1 MISDTKQTRRR
12 PGASYV
18 TPKRKYRKAVLPIA
32 GALIICL
39 LAWAGLSR
47 LITPRVPEND
57 RVSNSISKPLPH
69 DQTGSPPGPTEV
81 GPTGQAQTL
90 SSLVVSSPLARAAL
104 QASPLASGLTGIGS
118 RLIQG
123 TPPVSSPE
131 KRTAA
136 PPPARPQAA
145 VSDQPPEKPPAPKP
159 AGPKPAASAPGLQ
172 FTVHL
177 ASFGVKENADQ
188 AAARLKAAGYPAF
201 LQKTEINNKIFHR
214 LMVGRFSSQAEAEAY
229 GQKLARKNIVPGLG
243 PFTVKPIVS
252 GPEGRSDPKRTRR
265 TNRSN
270 L

>member
-18 TPKRKYRKAVLPIA
+18 TPRKKYRKAVLPIA

-47 LITPRVPEND
+47 LIAPRVPEND
-57 RVSNSISKPLPH
+57 RVSNSVSKPLPS
-69 DQTGSPPGPTEV
+69 DRTGSPSKPDRTNQPGSTEA
-81 GPTGQAQTL
+81 GPTGQAPTL

-104 QASPLASGLTGIGS
+104 QASPLASGLTGVGS

-123 TPPVSSPE
+123 IPPVSSPE
-131 KRTAA
+131 TRTAA

-159 AGPKPAASAPGLQ
+159 AGPKPAAPAPGLQ

-188 AAARLKAAGYPAF
+188 AADQLKAAGYPAF

-252 GPEGRSDPKRTRR
+252 GPEGRSDPKK
-265 TNRSN
+265 
-270 L
+270 